1 MCTKLCKFFLIFHT
15 KIFPF
20 LNNKSQDTISMSD
33 EISRPNLPLA
43 NTDPGA
49 PPSSS
54 PGLPSS

>member
-1 MCTKLCKFFLIFHT
+1 MRTKLCKFFLILHT
-15 KIFPF
+15 KIFSF
-20 LNNKSQDTISMSD
+20 SNNKSQDIISISD
-33 EISRPNLPLA
+33 EISHPNILLA